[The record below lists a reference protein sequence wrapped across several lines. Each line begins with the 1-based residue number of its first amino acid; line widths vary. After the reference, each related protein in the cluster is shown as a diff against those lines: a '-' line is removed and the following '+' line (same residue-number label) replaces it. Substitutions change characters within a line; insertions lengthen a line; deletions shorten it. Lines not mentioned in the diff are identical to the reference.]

1 MGLPWGRAICVL
13 VALAGCREPEPVPT
27 ELIHVWRTA
36 APAYRDR
43 HLEVREDLLVFG
55 TGSYLSELY
64 PIEGIDSEPAD
75 AGSTRYT
82 IHYRTQDGGH
92 LQLKV
97 LHVPG
102 NPASL
107 RIDHIDDDWHAVSES
122 VDPEKGA

>member
-1 MGLPWGRAICVL
+1 MGRPWGRAICVL
-13 VALAGCREPEPVPT
+13 VALAGCRAPEPVPT

-43 HLEVREDLLVFG
+43 HLEVRKDLLVFG
-55 TGSYLSELY
+55 TSSYQSELY
-64 PIEGIDSEPAD
+64 LIEGFDREPAD

-82 IHYRTQDGGH
+82 IHYRAQDGGL

-97 LHVPG
+97 LLIPG

-107 RIDHIDDDWHAVSES
+107 RIDHIDDDWHADTDSA
-122 VDPEKGA
+122 DPEKGA